1 MQAIRVHHFGGLD
14 SLVAEDVPRPAP
26 GDGEVLLRVKAAGV
40 GPWDAWI
47 RSGRSVLPQPL
58 PLTLGSDVAGLV
70 EHVGAGVSQ
79 FRAGDAVF
87 GATNARF
94 TGGYAEYAVA
104 SATTLAKMPQRMGFI
119 EAASVPVVACTAW
132 QMVFEYGAVDA
143 TKRVLVHGAAGNV
156 GAYAVQLAR
165 RVAHE
170 VVATAFSD
178 DVAYVQTLGADRVID
193 VQKSRFEEVLTDV
206 DVVLDTIGGDTQDR
220 SFAVLKPGGVLVS
233 AVAAPD
239 QQKAARHGVRA
250 LFFLVEVS
258 SRRLEQIAALIEAG
272 ELTTS
277 VGDVLPL
284 AEARIAHEMLAGKPH
299 KRGKIVLTVDGLMM
313 STLDRGDR
321 HYTTRIYL
329 SNLAPHRCAAALVL
343 GPNRSVRI
351 AWPGCPACSSRAD
364 AASTNPAEPQT
375 KLSAT
380 PPRSFSSACTA
391 GRSIRPTAP
400 DQPGAES
407 RVSVIRSVNRGSLR
421 AISASSS
428 W

>member
-70 EHVGAGVSQ
+70 EYIGAGVPQ

-87 GATNARF
+87 GATNVRF

-104 SATTLAKMPQRMGFI
+104 SATTLAKMSQRMGFI

-132 QMVFEYGAVDA
+132 QMVFEYGAV
-143 TKRVLVHGAAGNV
+143 GA
-156 GAYAVQLAR
+156 
-165 RVAHE
+165 HH
-170 VVATAFSD
+170 
-178 DVAYVQTLGADRVID
+178 VID
-193 VQKSRFEEVLTDV
+193 VQTSRFEDVLTDV

-233 AVAAPD
+233 AVTAPD
-239 QQKAARHGVRA
+239 QEKAARHGVRA

-258 SRRLEQIAALIEAG
+258 SKRLEQIAALIEAG
-272 ELTTS
+272 DLTTS

-284 AEARIAHEMLAGKPH
+284 SSARVAHEMLAGKPH
-299 KRGKIVLTVDGLMM
+299 KRGKIVLTVDG
-313 STLDRGDR
+313 S
-321 HYTTRIYL
+321 
-329 SNLAPHRCAAALVL
+329 
-343 GPNRSVRI
+343 
-351 AWPGCPACSSRAD
+351 
-364 AASTNPAEPQT
+364 Q
-375 KLSAT
+375 
-380 PPRSFSSACTA
+380 
-391 GRSIRPTAP
+391 
-400 DQPGAES
+400 
-407 RVSVIRSVNRGSLR
+407 
-421 AISASSS
+421 
-428 W
+428 